1 MELAVGDE
9 IVYGTHGVGRITA
22 RKRTKISGVQQEVVV
37 LELAHGLTITLPV
50 ERAHE
55 QLRSLATEAEIGKV
69 EATLREDRPLTT
81 DPWLTRR
88 QSALAKLAGGDP
100 VELAEIV
107 SDGAQRERLLRA
119 SGKGT
124 RLSPG
129 EREIFTRARELLCDE
144 IARARGFDP
153 GAADLWIDRQL
164 ARAG

>member
-1 MELAVGDE
+1 MEFAVGDE

-22 RKRTKISGVQQEVVV
+22 RKRTKISGVPQEVVV
-37 LELAHGLTITLPV
+37 LELAHGLTVTLPL
-50 ERAHE
+50 ERAQE
-55 QLRSLATEAEIGKV
+55 QLRALATEAEIGRVK
-69 EATLREDRPLTT
+69 ATLRQDRPLTT

-88 QSALAKLAGGDP
+88 QAVLAKLAGGNP

-107 SDGAQRERLLRA
+107 SDGAQRERLLQA

-144 IARARGFDP
+144 IARSRGFEP
-153 GAADLWIDRQL
+153 ELADLWIDRQL
-164 ARAG
+164 ARAS